1 MQTCIALLRGIN
13 VGGNKKIRMAEL
25 KELCEGLGLRD
36 VQTLLQSG
44 NVVFRSGEAVP
55 EALAARLEAAI
66 QARFGFEVR
75 VILRTLAQWRAILAG
90 HPFSEAQIAEP
101 SKILLACLSAAP
113 SEQAWAALLAGHSG
127 PEIVQ
132 RSGAELYIF
141 YTEGMGRSKLDNS
154 VLERRLKVISTGRN
168 WNTVHKLLTLAE
180 EIAQRA

>member
-1 MQTCIALLRGIN
+1 MQTSIALLRGIN
-13 VGGNKKIRMAEL
+13 VGGNKKIRMAAL
-25 KELCEGLGLRD
+25 KDLCEGLGLHD

-44 NVVFRSGEAVP
+44 NVVFRSAEASL
-55 EALAARLEAAI
+55 EALAAQLESAI

-75 VILRTLAQWRAILAG
+75 VMLRTLEQWRDILTR
-90 HPFSEAQIAEP
+90 HPFSEAQLAEP
-101 SKILLACLSAAP
+101 AKILLACLSAAP

-154 VLERRLKVISTGRN
+154 LLERRLKVISTGRN
-168 WNTVHKLLTLAE
+168 WNTVHKLLALAE

>member
-44 NVVFRSGEAVP
+44 NVVFRSAGSSP
-55 EALAARLEAAI
+55 EALATQLETAI
-66 QARFGFEVR
+66 QARFGFAVR
-75 VILRTLAQWRAILAG
+75 VILRTLEQWRAIIAH
-90 HPFSEAQIAEP
+90 HPFSETQVAEP
-101 SKILLACLSAAP
+101 AKILLACLSAAP
-113 SEQAWAALLAGHSG
+113 SEEAWAALLAGHKG

-141 YTEGMGRSKLDNS
+141 YTEGMGGSKLDNS
-154 VLERRLKVISTGRN
+154 VLERRLRVISTGRN
-168 WNTVHKLLTLAE
+168 WNTVHKLLALAE
-180 EIAQRA
+180 EIAQHA